1 MVVMCKQITLVLLSL
16 LIAGLP
22 LGAEGVSRSREA
34 VELSS
39 DVLLVAMPVATATT
53 MLVMKDW
60 TGFKQ
65 AALTGVTTLGAT
77 YLLKFAVHKK
87 RPDGSNNLSFPSGHT
102 SITFANAAFVQRRYG
117 WAWGAPAYAVAAYVG
132 WARTYARRHD
142 WWDVAAGALI
152 GAGSAYIYTRPFARD
167 NKLVISPVSD
177 GNSFG
182 VYASLVF

>member
-1 MVVMCKQITLVLLSL
+1 MKNRIIVWAMSLLVVLL
-16 LIAGLP
+16 P
-22 LGAEGVSRSREA
+22 VRAEGLSKSREA
-34 VELSS
+34 VKVSS
-39 DVLLVAMPVATATT
+39 DVLLVAMPVATATS

-65 AALTGVTTLGAT
+65 AAFTGLTTLGTT

-117 WAWGAPAYAVAAYVG
+117 WEWGAPAYALAAYVG

-142 WWDVAAGALI
+142 WWDVAAGAII
-152 GAGSAYIYTRPFARD
+152 GAGSAYIYTRPFAKD
-167 NKLVISPVSD
+167 KQLVISPVSD
-177 GNSFG
+177 GSRFG
-182 VYASLVF
+182 VYASLTF

>member
-1 MVVMCKQITLVLLSL
+1 MERRVISVVLSL
-16 LIAGLP
+16 LVVLLP
-22 LGAEGVSRSREA
+22 LRAEGLSKSREA
-34 VELSS
+34 VKISS
-39 DVLLVAMPVATATT
+39 DVLLVAMPVATASA
-53 MLVMKDW
+53 MLAMKDW

-65 AALTGVTTLGAT
+65 AAFTGVTTLGVT
-77 YLLKFAVHKK
+77 YLLKFAVHKE

-117 WAWGAPAYAVAAYVG
+117 WAWGAPAYALAAYVG

-152 GAGSAYIYTRPFARD
+152 GAGSAYIYTRPLARD

-177 GNSFG
+177 GTHFG
-182 VYASLVF
+182 VYASLTF

>member
-1 MVVMCKQITLVLLSL
+1 MRNRVVLWVLALLVALL
-16 LIAGLP
+16 P
-22 LGAEGVSRSREA
+22 VRAEGLSKSREA
-34 VELSS
+34 VKISS
-39 DVLLVAMPVATATT
+39 DVLLVAMPVATATS

-65 AALTGVTTLGAT
+65 ATFTGVTTLGAT

-117 WAWGAPAYAVAAYVG
+117 WEWGAPAYALAAYVG

-142 WWDVAAGALI
+142 WWDVAAGAII
-152 GAGSAYIYTRPFARD
+152 GAGSAYIYTRPFAQD
-167 NKLVISPVSD
+167 KQLVISPVSD
-177 GNSFG
+177 GSRFG
-182 VYASLVF
+182 VYASLTF

>member
-1 MVVMCKQITLVLLSL
+1 MGVTKDRIVCAVLSL
-16 LIAGLP
+16 LVAWMP
-22 LGAEGVSRSREA
+22 LRAEGLSKSREA
-34 VELSS
+34 VKISS

-65 AALTGVTTLGAT
+65 AAFTGLTTLGTT
-77 YLLKFAVHKK
+77 YLLKFAVRKE
-87 RPDGSNNLSFPSGHT
+87 RPDHSNNLSFPSGHT

-117 WAWGAPAYAVAAYVG
+117 WAWGAPAYALATYVG

-177 GNSFG
+177 GTSFG

>member
-1 MVVMCKQITLVLLSL
+1 MRNRVVLWVLALLVALL
-16 LIAGLP
+16 P
-22 LGAEGVSRSREA
+22 VRAEGLSKSREA
-34 VELSS
+34 VKISS
-39 DVLLVAMPVATATT
+39 DVLLVAMPVATATS

-65 AALTGVTTLGAT
+65 AAFTGVTTLGAT

-117 WAWGAPAYAVAAYVG
+117 WEWGAPAYALAAYVG

-142 WWDVAAGALI
+142 WWDVAAGAII

-167 NKLVISPVSD
+167 KQLVISPVSD
-177 GNSFG
+177 GSRFG
-182 VYASLVF
+182 VYASLTF